1 MFFFQANHG
10 KEKSWI
16 PKLGNTHP
24 NTDTGNFSCTTISSA
39 SSGSGIRVVK
49 EEKSLEDSAFK
60 GINFDEKLEAS
71 DTWSSLGSYLAFKR
85 ATFLCSRIR
94 CTSHLFAILQISYPD
109 LPFFSKFPF
118 TDFQVKFHI
127 FWGGH
132 KILRNLPLTFDCI
145 YCGQTL
151 GEDFA
156 KFGSMIKMPAE

>member
-1 MFFFQANHG
+1 MFCLFFQANHG

-49 EEKSLEDSAFK
+49 EEKSLEDSAFN
-60 GINFDEKLEAS
+60 GINFDEKLEAI

-94 CTSHLFAILQISYPD
+94 CTSHLFAYY
-109 LPFFSKFPF
+109 
-118 TDFQVKFHI
+118 KFHI
-127 FWGGH
+127 QTFLSSH
-132 KILRNLPLTFDCI
+132 LRISKIFHTVFILSDNLESKLWCPQFSQKTNELKNHYHDI
-145 YCGQTL
+145 L
-151 GEDFA
+151 N
-156 KFGSMIKMPAE
+156 